1 MTRWHV
7 PVMREE
13 VLHHL
18 DCHPGGIYVDGT
30 VGMGG
35 HAAAILERITPDG
48 ILVGIDWDE
57 DSLHIAR
64 EHLVPFGN
72 RVILIKGN
80 FADLPLILQELKF
93 EEVDGVLL
101 DLGISSYHLE
111 QSGRGFSF
119 KQDEILDM
127 RIDKQNPLTARH
139 IVNRFPERE
148 LEKIIREYGEER
160 WARRIAKVIGRQR
173 EREPL
178 NTAVQLASLVA
189 SAIPRKFHPA
199 NIHPATRT
207 FQALRIAVNRELEN
221 LARAIPGVVSLLKPG
236 GRLCIISFHSLED
249 RIVKKKFQEM
259 EQTGLRGERPV
270 LRRITR
276 KPVIPSPEECAA
288 NPRARSAKL
297 RVAERLAA

>member
-35 HAAAILERITPDG
+35 HAAAILERIKPDG
-48 ILVGIDWDE
+48 ILLGIDWDE

-64 EHLVPFGN
+64 EHLAPFGN
-72 RVILIKGN
+72 RVILVKGN
-80 FADLPLILQELKF
+80 FADLPLIAQELKI
-93 EEVDGVLL
+93 EKVDGVLL

-148 LEKIIREYGEER
+148 LEKIIREFGEER
-160 WARRIAKVIGRQR
+160 WARRIAKVISRQR

-189 SAIPRKFHPA
+189 SAIPRKFHPV

-221 LARAIPGVVSLLKPG
+221 LDRAIKGVVSFLKPG

-249 RIVKKKFQEM
+249 RIVKRKFQEM
-259 EQTGLRGERPV
+259 EQTGLMGERPV

>member
-35 HAAAILERITPDG
+35 HAAAILERIKPDG

-64 EHLVPFGN
+64 KHLAPFGN
-72 RVILIKGN
+72 RVVLIKGN

-160 WARRIAKVIGRQR
+160 WARRIARVIGRQR
-173 EREPL
+173 KREPL
-178 NTAVQLASLVA
+178 NTAVQLASLIA

-221 LARAIPGVVSLLKPG
+221 LARAIQGVVSLLKPG

-276 KPVIPSPEECAA
+276 KPIIPSPEECAA